1 MELFQLGILK
11 VQPEVELSKKD
22 LSFIRHYITRHL
34 SGDWGELADK
44 RSNDEALICEA
55 GILSVYP
62 YGEDDFVAVSTDN
75 ARTTT
80 TIYLPDSYIRYCG
93 FR

>member
-22 LSFIRHYITRHL
+22 LSFIRHYVSRHVA
-34 SGDWGELADK
+34 GDWGELADK
-44 RSNDEALICEA
+44 RSNDEALICEM

-62 YGEDDFVAVSTDN
+62 YGEDGFVAVSTDD

-80 TIYLPDSYIRYCG
+80 TIYLPDSYLRYC
-93 FR
+93 RIR